1 MSFPKPTDTPGYVC
15 SKDAL
20 GHRWWSTP
28 RSKNHLASETDED
41 MFFGLWVSWKKMKCN
56 LRYRQIYNT
65 PQYIQI
71 LYLNEASFSAEFP
84 LWKPMSGVYLPL
96 KVATANGFWAA
107 HLYIVKCTK
116 QKRDWTKAIPESD
129 CLLIFWCLVFYV
141 FCDIDVDAQGYITSH
156 GIKRTVP
163 VWMILISGI
172 ISFRIAFWTGGTA
185 TLDNSVLVVLAS
197 E

>member
-41 MFFGLWVSWKKMKCN
+41 MFLDNLWVSWKKMKYN
-56 LRYRQIYNT
+56 LRYRYIIHHSIFSIYK
-65 PQYIQI
+65 I

-96 KVATANGFWAA
+96 NGRHSEWILSSTFIYCYMPKA
-107 HLYIVKCTK
+107 K
-116 QKRDWTKAIPESD
+116 KRLNKSNHRIR
-129 CLLIFWCLVFYV
+129 LLIDFLMPCILWYWRWCP
-141 FCDIDVDAQGYITSH
+141 GYITSH

-163 VWMILISGI
+163 VWMILISGNHQ
-172 ISFRIAFWTGGTA
+172 F
-185 TLDNSVLVVLAS
+185 
-197 E
+197 